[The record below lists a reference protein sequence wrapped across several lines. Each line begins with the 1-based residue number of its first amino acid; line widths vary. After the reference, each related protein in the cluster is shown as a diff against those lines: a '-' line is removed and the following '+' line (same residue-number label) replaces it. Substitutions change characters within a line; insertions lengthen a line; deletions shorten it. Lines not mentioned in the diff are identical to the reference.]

1 MKCHGPVRVTP
12 ESRLEKNVNILD
24 MSVLY
29 TDRTEDVALSWGIC
43 LACVRLQAQ
52 SPMLQRNDKS
62 RQKPTLV
69 KE

>member
-1 MKCHGPVRVTP
+1 MTGSGQGDARVKAG
-12 ESRLEKNVNILD
+12 KNVNILD
-24 MSVLY
+24 ISVLY

-43 LACVRLQAQ
+43 LACVRLRAQ
-52 SPMLQRNDKS
+52 SPVLQRNNKS

>member
-1 MKCHGPVRVTP
+1 MSWSGQGDARVKAG
-12 ESRLEKNVNILD
+12 KNVNILD

-29 TDRTEDVALSWGIC
+29 TDRTVDVALSWGIC